1 MIPESRVILTLE
13 KGVRFI
19 IGSISI
25 QIQQI
30 MSIIPSGFVISARSI
45 IVCKLWIG
53 KKKAWLYLPLK
64 VYKIVALLISE
75 EYVVS

>member
-1 MIPESRVILTLE
+1 MFICLLYFYNFIVWYFTIKLMIPESRVILTLE

-53 KKKAWLYLPLK
+53 KKKA
-64 VYKIVALLISE
+64 
-75 EYVVS
+75 